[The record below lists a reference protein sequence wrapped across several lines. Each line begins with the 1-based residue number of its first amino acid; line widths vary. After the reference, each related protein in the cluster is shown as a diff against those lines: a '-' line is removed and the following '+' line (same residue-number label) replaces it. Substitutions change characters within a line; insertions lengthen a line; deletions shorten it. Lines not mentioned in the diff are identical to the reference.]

1 MISKKQF
8 SPFNTTPLKIILPVS
23 SNNTPC
29 MEYICLLSCLNVEL
43 RARTWDW
50 ASEKASQPQ
59 GELNGLSMTVVMTRH
74 QHALG
79 CKSVQRPLCRWLL
92 QGLWQV
98 PHLARGAQKGR
109 KWDTWVHCL
118 FFLKVSILSNQ
129 HKQRR
134 DKSQKTA
141 HETLPLPL
149 TSGIL
154 SAGYSWFS
162 ILQFKTGLAN
172 TLR

>member
-8 SPFNTTPLKIILPVS
+8 SPFSTTSLKIILPVS

-29 MEYICLLSCLNVEL
+29 MEHIFLLSCLNVEPW
-43 RARTWDW
+43 ARTWDW
-50 ASEKASQPQ
+50 ASEKAQPQ
-59 GELNGLSMTVVMTRH
+59 GELNGLSTTVVMTRH

-79 CKSVQRPLCRWLL
+79 CKSVQRPLCRWLP

-109 KWDTWVHCL
+109 KWDTWTHCIIYPN
-118 FFLKVSILSNQ
+118 FFLKVSIMSNQ

-134 DKSQKTA
+134 EKSLKTV
-141 HETLPLPL
+141 HQDTSFLPL

-154 SAGYSWFS
+154 
-162 ILQFKTGLAN
+162 
-172 TLR
+172 